1 MIGFIL
7 AQHIDFL
14 NGERYVRNELS
25 GKKKAWMKTLLTIK
39 IKLKQLMS
47 IHCLSGTLPGTFD

>member
-25 GKKKAWMKTLLTIK
+25 GEKK
-39 IKLKQLMS
+39 
-47 IHCLSGTLPGTFD
+47 PE

>member
-25 GKKKAWMKTLLTIK
+25 GKKK
-39 IKLKQLMS
+39 
-47 IHCLSGTLPGTFD
+47 PE